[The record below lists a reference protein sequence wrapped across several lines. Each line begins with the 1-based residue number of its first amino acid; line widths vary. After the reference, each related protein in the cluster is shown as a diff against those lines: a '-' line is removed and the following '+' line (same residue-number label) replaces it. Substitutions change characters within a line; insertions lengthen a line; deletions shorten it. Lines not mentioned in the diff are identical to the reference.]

1 MHKPITVKVD
11 IIQHMKPQQNS

>member
-1 MHKPITVKVD
+1 MHKPVTVKVD